1 MLEKLVSENSKV
13 PFCEIT
19 GINMSSK
26 SPTESD
32 LTKQYGKGFSMLKKM
47 GFKTGAGLGPSGEGI
62 VNPIQVKMRRLGEGL
77 RDDEGEPET
86 RKPMNRKPK
95 PHFKS
100 NRKDGDSDDE
110 NLEETLSDD
119 SDDHEANEAHVL
131 SPEEE
136 ALFQARRA
144 VEKLTEERKD
154 LEYRI
159 FLSTTQ
165 GLEHVSKGSPES
177 LEQILHDIVDSGVLT
192 SQTGNIELLSKY
204 IEVLRD
210 RYDSNP
216 LWYELDVEA
225 LISSAVSDAIN
236 NFKDLSEITPEFIE
250 VVRDMVVDDDA
261 YSKLLEFQLLP
272 PFANTPNFSIF
283 QAVKNS
289 AYPHHYDS
297 IYSRFIDPFLVRSL
311 TGSKKD
317 CSWLVSDDWM
327 ELVPAGPALTTLLI
341 ESVKPRLT
349 MSNSISEIVEWK
361 KFFSSDEW
369 RDIVRRVAVRISSN
383 LKKLEPLS
391 TPLEV
396 IQAATEWSLV
406 LSPCVVG
413 FLLVDSG
420 FLSKWFEGSRT
431 KPDFPAICKLWLPIL
446 ARVAYHSPA
455 KKILLDCVRVVKGEP
470 VGQRP
475 RPGGPPP
482 EFFARNRTQTANG
495 PTEKVGLG
503 DVIREE
509 AYRRGLVVTPKGPLR
524 IDGSQ
529 VFKVGVKSVYW
540 KEDSI
545 FLGGESG
552 DWSEV
557 AIDSLFN

>member
-19 GINMSSK
+19 RIIMSSQTP
-26 SPTESD
+26 SESD

-62 VNPIQVKMRRLGEGL
+62 VNPIEVKMRRLGEGL
-77 RDDEGEPET
+77 RDYEGEPET
-86 RKPMNRKPK
+86 RKPMPRKRK
-95 PHFKS
+95 TQYRS
-100 NRKDGDSDDE
+100 NRKEGDSDDE

-119 SDDHEANEAHVL
+119 SDDHEANEAQVL

-144 VEKLTEERKD
+144 LEQLIEERKD

-159 FLSTTQ
+159 FSLTAQ
-165 GLEHVSKGSPES
+165 GLEDVSKGCPES
-177 LEQILHDIVDSGVLT
+177 LEQILHDLVDSGMLT
-192 SQTGNIELLSKY
+192 SQTGNIELLGKY
-204 IEVLRD
+204 IGVLRD
-210 RYDSNP
+210 RYDSDP

-225 LISSAVSDAIN
+225 LISSSVSDAIN
-236 NFKDLSEITPEFIE
+236 NFKDLSEVTPEFIE
-250 VVRDMVVDDDA
+250 AVRDMVVDDDA

-272 PFANTPNFSIF
+272 PLANTPNFSIF

-289 AYPHHYDS
+289 ATPHHYDS

-311 TGSKKD
+311 TTSKKD
-317 CSWLVSDDWM
+317 SSWLVSEGWM
-327 ELVPAGPALTTLLI
+327 ELVPLGPVLTTLLT

-349 MSNSISEIVEWK
+349 MSNSPSEIVKWK
-361 KFFSSDEW
+361 QFYSSDEW
-369 RDIVRRVAVRISSN
+369 RDIVRRAAVRIRSN

-391 TPLEV
+391 TPIEV

-406 LSPCVVG
+406 VSPCVVG
-413 FLLVDSG
+413 FLLVESG
-420 FLSKWFEGSRT
+420 FLSKWFEGSKT
-431 KPDFPAICKLWLPIL
+431 KPDFPAICKQWLPIL

-482 EFFARNRTQTANG
+482 EFFARNRTQPANG
-495 PTEKVGLG
+495 PTEKVCLG
-503 DVIREE
+503 DVVREE
-509 AYRRGLVVTPKGPLR
+509 AARRGLVVTPKGPLR
-524 IDGSQ
+524 IDGCQ